1 MKILRLKNA
10 AALFLAAT
18 LLYSCKDSQNGF
30 HVIGDVSG
38 MPEQTIY
45 LEELRLAGAEVI
57 DSTESNAS
65 GHFELDGT
73 APEPA
78 LYRIRMGK
86 SEETFALL
94 SVDKG
99 TYSVKGAW
107 NRPDS
112 FRVGGSPATTSLQSF
127 IGVTRDHIVAF
138 NTLGTVMDQMKAEGK
153 DSLLARAQADLTA
166 RNEAFT
172 NYIEQYADTTKY
184 LPNAVFAAALLN
196 PDASMDYLQ
205 AFVKNLGARFPK
217 DATLAREFTMRINNI
232 AGNDQAQAIAASGP
246 AVGTIAPA
254 ISAPTPEGKD
264 VSLASLKGKYV
275 LVDFWASWCGPCRAE
290 NPTVVAAFQ
299 KFKDKNFTILG
310 VSLDQKKDKWQEA
323 IAKDGLTWTH
333 ISDLAG
339 WESIP
344 ARDYGIQSIPANFLV
359 DPSGKIVARDLRG
372 PALEA
377 KLAELVK

>member
-1 MKILRLKNA
+1 
-10 AALFLAAT
+10 
-18 LLYSCKDSQNGF
+18 
-30 HVIGDVSG
+30 
-38 MPEQTIY
+38 
-45 LEELRLAGAEVI
+45 
-57 DSTESNAS
+57 
-65 GHFELDGT
+65 
-73 APEPA
+73 
-78 LYRIRMGK
+78 
-86 SEETFALL
+86 
-94 SVDKG
+94 
-99 TYSVKGAW
+99 
-107 NRPDS
+107 
-112 FRVGGSPATTSLQSF
+112 
-127 IGVTRDHIVAF
+127 
-138 NTLGTVMDQMKAEGK
+138 
-153 DSLLARAQADLTA
+153 
-166 RNEAFT
+166 
-172 NYIEQYADTTKY
+172 
-184 LPNAVFAAALLN
+184 
-196 PDASMDYLQ
+196 
-205 AFVKNLGARFPK
+205 
-217 DATLAREFTMRINNI
+217 MRINNI

-290 NPTVVAAFQ
+290 NPTVVAAYQ

>member
-1 MKILRLKNA
+1 MKILRLKNT
-10 AALFLAAT
+10 AALLLAAT
-18 LLYSCKDSQNGF
+18 LLYSCKDNQKGF

-38 MPEQTIY
+38 MPEQTIF

-57 DSTESNAS
+57 DSAKSNAS
-65 GHFELDGT
+65 GHFELTGT

-78 LYRIRMGK
+78 LYRIRMGRG
-86 SEETFALL
+86 EDAFALL

-99 TYSVKGAW
+99 NYSIKGAW

-112 FRVGGSPATTSLQSF
+112 FKVTGSAATTSLQSF
-127 IGVTRDHIVAF
+127 IGTTREHIIAF

-153 DSLLARAQADLTA
+153 DSLLTRAQADLAA

-172 NYIEQYADTTKY
+172 NYIEQYADTTAS

-205 AFVKNLGARFPK
+205 TFVKNLGARFPK
-217 DATLAREFTMRINNI
+217 NATLAREFTMRINNI
-232 AGNDQAQAIAASGP
+232 ASSEQAQAIATSGP
-246 AVGTIAPA
+246 AVGTVAPA
-254 ISAPTPEGKD
+254 ISAPTPEGKT
-264 VSLASLKGKYV
+264 VSLASFKGKYV
-275 LVDFWASWCGPCRAE
+275 LVDFWASWCAPCRAE
-290 NPTVVAAFQ
+290 NPNVVVAFQ
-299 KFKDKNFTILG
+299 KFKNKNFTILG
-310 VSLDQKKDKWQEA
+310 VSLDQKKEKWQEA

-359 DPSGKIVARDLRG
+359 DPSGKIIARDLRG